1 MAKKETPHLDE
12 WVKTFKSAAK
22 FTGKVGAGVLQSV
35 APNISNSISSA
46 SDMARDARDIMYKTK
61 TQITNTKRMLDNTVA
76 GRNAMDV
83 IRGAYSD
90 IQNGSFSLDRLG
102 DSAFNMADDFNYDLD
117 NAAEGESSANN
128 TAILGRVVA
137 EGNAASIEGMKQM
150 TTTLSNVQIKT
161 SKAST
166 ARIEN
171 VLLTNTAQITA
182 HLINVER
189 KIDVTNANMSAIV
202 KYQNTVQLET
212 NRAAV
217 EYYNTSTQLL
227 NKIGEAASAIWDIQK
242 QMLETQEKMSQT
254 APNRRLRSNVYDTSN
269 GFDYSNYKDFVK
281 KNFENT
287 MAGSLLGIGK
297 TFGGIGLSMGSMGG
311 MADINPAAA
320 MASFVISSLLPKS
333 IKNSS
338 KRFDKT
344 FTQSLDNILY
354 RIGDLGDS
362 GDFIKSTIGNT
373 FGKKRQGFA
382 SARMGN
388 FKKDSMSWN
397 GIAQKTL
404 VEVIP
409 SYLARI
415 EAAVSNSKARYYN
428 MDTGKFMTEKQ
439 MKNSFRDKFQDTVEF
454 SMSDFTKKLNKNFS
468 DRRIGG
474 QDKEELEKKLN
485 EFVYKQILEK
495 SPTNFKEDTQALRS
509 MLSEAGVT
517 GNDLRNLMMEYSDT
531 IKRARENVDRLNKSI
546 ENELDG
552 SVFRNMFNTTGKS
565 TDYLYEHG
573 NIFVGHE
580 FLKSG
585 VRKDRASEAAIKAD
599 QAQKNTEHVKKK
611 MRDKAKDYLKKFGP
625 KKIINNLF
633 TPENEDDLSSN
644 EFIDDL
650 ANWMY
655 DMTIGGKPF
664 STGDGFVMRDS
675 TSIDRGKGKV
685 NEEFYKLKSKFA
697 KNNASDGNPYALSI
711 KNQEE
716 ESPTELAIIK
726 TAEATEESVKELS
739 NLNNGLFGKEGFIS
753 NFWKNTKLQKGLNW
767 LKDKLFNEK
776 DGLFAPMVSMFK
788 DGMDYVKHV
797 FTGKGYTNRK
807 GQTIKDDNNNVVSH
821 LKNGYDV
828 IFSNTMKYVFGTNF
842 RENETYNK
850 YFKWMDWKG
859 RSTGSVSSGKQSSK
873 PKLLAIEDK
882 SMKQLPAVYG
892 EDENTTAIKIA
903 KGMKRDALKALHPDQ
918 HIGNEEEF
926 EKKAAEATA
935 HWDKIIKSLENA
947 ANTVAAIG
955 GDGSE
960 TLSIEDKQKKV
971 NESLGSRIKKH
982 MPKDIAAAIAG
993 AGVGTSL
1000 GLHGTGVIGSLFLPG
1015 GPIGGALLGLG
1026 ISIASRSKGI
1036 KEFIFGKENEDGVKT
1051 GGLISDKMQQF
1062 MKKNAPMIIGAGAL
1076 GALKNIIFGS
1086 GALANSGAGVIVNSL
1101 LPGGPIGAAI
1111 LGTSIALLKNNEKFQ
1126 DILFGKKNEE
1136 GKRTGTFAK
1145 AMGSTKKIFE
1155 KSGNFIKGGLKGLG
1169 IGALSGAVIG
1179 KAGILGAAL
1188 TPGGPVGMGLVGL
1201 GLGIASQTERF
1212 KDLLFGTSEFDTEGN
1227 LKGRAKDGLLYR
1239 IRNMLVLNV
1248 FEPIKDNIQEK
1259 VEDFGF
1265 WLKDNITYPFRLVF
1279 GPIVDSLKGIKHNIE
1294 DVVHD
1299 AFENVA
1305 QTVGNVLSGA
1315 VKKIFSPFTSIFGKI
1330 GKALINT
1337 VSFGA
1342 KLALSPV
1349 SVPLKTL
1356 QLLTMGKR
1364 LPEYLNTQKVLF
1376 ENMGSVITG
1385 SKEEWAK
1392 GDPKYRGIRGIFN
1405 KASDLREGFRTARD
1419 SYNEAMGEQGFN
1431 SFNWRG
1437 VRQDKKD
1444 DRQTKKVMR
1453 DDRKVWSN
1461 INALR
1466 VQINKE
1472 SKGADVHY
1480 TDEEFEKV
1488 QNQFAKMGVDKKW
1501 ISTQSDLNLLLHD
1514 REAWKDKFLKG
1525 ENGDTAYLN
1534 KHGIRV
1540 QETREQERAR
1550 IKTEDY
1556 QDKVNSKLDIIVQT
1570 FTKLGMQEALKRK
1583 NKVSM
1588 KDLDDINAQLK
1599 EHGLSWKDMG
1609 VNAGD
1614 IIDIT
1619 QISEEDYNEFLA
1631 DRDINPKDKSKRKK
1645 YKGFNDFFNKKF
1657 IDPVFAKKEEE
1668 AVIEPDATESEE
1680 ESQSLDWAGVRKKEQ
1695 RDRVKTRLKN
1705 KLDFFSEKAKGGI
1718 DRLASVIAKQSE
1730 HLDAIKQNT
1739 DVSANVSITEAVEN
1753 TGTASPSLLKRFTGL
1768 KGNHRII
1775 KSGAFSKIT
1784 SAFSSIF
1791 RKNKEAAESE
1801 HARGLAGAEDT
1812 VNGNE
1817 VEVVNGEVVEKGS
1830 SSVGGFISKIFG
1842 TLGSWLSNRSLWTKL
1857 GIGLAISGLFGK
1869 QIVSGFDFLREKYD
1883 KYLKPKLEEGAAKL
1897 KTWFE
1902 DEAIPKVQ
1910 TALGTIGDWWTE
1922 NKSKV
1927 IEDTTNFIIGNMNPI
1942 IDTTLEIAGASAK
1955 IIGSALGNIGK
1966 RFANWVAKEW
1976 LPFDWVPFPEVY
1988 DTEEE
1993 KYGKTYN
2000 SINSAIRANNGSE
2013 TGIVFD
2019 EASGK
2024 YIVLD
2029 EDVNKDSE
2037 GNYYHVKN
2045 PGMQETATRAAATY
2059 ITQKGT
2065 RGKVNRAVRGTI
2077 KTVGSIFSRSKK
2089 APISAAGHVIKS
2101 TASIG
2106 EEKVAKESTEAIIK
2120 KAATEAAE
2128 KAVKEVSEKA
2138 TKEAIVD
2145 TSKVVAKIGIDAAG
2159 NRVVLMTDNAI
2170 KKATNVVPFN
2180 TSKAILNTMTDDVAK
2195 ETVEKVAKE
2204 TGNAVIATAT
2214 KTISEEVGEKIAKES
2229 TEAVVKANAKTLAKT
2244 NRSKILKLLDT
2255 AVGKLTGV
2263 AGKLTKYIPE
2273 KSWVSTIKKFCDTAI
2288 KGVKSMGDDALN
2300 RLGVVVSK
2308 KTAEASVDTATS
2320 ATVIVQALFTAY
2332 DLTSGLFEAAN
2343 LFDID
2348 DKYVTAGM
2356 RVVSSLLKA
2365 VFGLGILSWI
2375 DLVFEIVKCI
2385 TGKDP
2390 KKLLATALY
2399 KVFADSDA
2407 EEALDRAQVAMAIEV
2422 DKYNAANNTNLNVDT
2437 YTDLSNPK
2445 WYKRFANFV
2454 TGKSVDYSQY
2464 KATDAEINAY
2474 IGNANTSSTNRS
2486 SSSGS
2491 FGIGYG
2497 NGMRSRAV
2505 GYGLTQNDRRWAN
2518 FPIGTFPDGSTSTMA
2533 TGGCGPTV
2541 MSMLASSFG
2550 SNRSPLAMAQYAKA
2564 NGYITDGG
2572 ANARFFTE
2580 GADRLGMR
2588 SKVESASSVQN
2599 ALANGRPVVVS
2610 GKSTKSGSLYTK
2622 NGHILLLSSYNP
2634 STGMAVVNDPMSP
2647 NAKVV
2652 NINDLKSG
2660 MTNAY
2665 SYAVGY
2671 GPTILSSSL
2680 TKSNAPADIL
2690 GLMPGNKAMTTT
2702 DISKLLLTRPNAVAS
2717 DAYDE
2722 SADTIAASTKN
2733 LPKEYSDLM
2742 KLVRANPNNTTLKN
2756 TINEYIKTHLVLS
2769 DKGRNEYLDKI
2780 YALANMSNP
2789 WRSSSTSAANITD
2802 LSYSDSGYV
2811 GDTGNGTILVPKFKS
2826 VASETG
2832 LSKLTALLGN
2842 FASVGTNLL
2851 NSLFGGEKYV
2861 SIMTPTEAMNYSD
2874 AAYLSTTDGT
2884 NTSQFTTSESRSDGK
2899 YVPPG
2904 YGGIHTYMG
2913 WQCITSKSS
2922 KQYKLR
2928 EAAESYDN
2936 NGMGRVGDRYAVA
2949 MKPYYGAVGDY
2960 LNIVQADGTAYKVAI
2975 ADIKANENAGQAY
2988 SDYVHGDGSLVEFVV
3003 DKNSWYSKAKGG
3015 KANQMH
3021 ANPGTASFMPELGKE
3036 IVSITNVGNY
3046 WTGDHNRGYSTTSI
3060 TQTSN
3065 NAIANKVLQI
3075 ARAEVGTYDGGN
3087 NRVKYNNEYY
3097 GREVY
3102 GSSYPWCCVFLW
3114 WVFRHAGVSNL
3125 FYDGGQ
3131 TASCATLL
3139 QWFKNKNQFYSSN
3152 GKPGDIIFFKFGN
3165 SRASDHVGIVV
3176 SNNGNGTY
3184 TTIEGNSGDY
3194 VKCQTRS
3201 TNIVGFG
3208 RPSYNAIISDSY
3220 NKSILAD
3227 EIKSNPITINPF
3239 NILNPITSSLG
3250 FGNGPVTD
3258 LVNSLGGRVSSGY
3271 GYRNGALGSGYH
3283 NGIDIAANF
3292 GQNIFSPVDGVV
3304 VDTGNDVAGYGNYT
3318 VIRDRNG
3325 NNHLFGHMN
3334 RPVGYGVGSRI
3345 YRNDII
3351 GEVGSSGNSTGSH
3364 LHYEIRKN
3372 GSKYSTIDPSKYNI
3386 NKVNSKSMKDSYEPI
3401 GNGNTDLSSKAI
3413 RDKLDIALNAEGVE
3427 NKLDTLIDVMKTWAE
3442 RDLAK
3447 EKSNNQ
3453 NITNTTNN
3461 MSISYGNGQTKV
3473 KNNSSSKKA
3482 QSIDTTLATIHQAIA
3497 AR

>member
-102 DSAFNMADDFNYDLD
+102 DSAFDMADDFNYDLD
-117 NAAEGESSANN
+117 NTAEGESSANN

-161 SKAST
+161 TKAST

-242 QMLETQEKMSQT
+242 QMLETQERMGQT
-254 APNRRLRSNVYDTSN
+254 TPNRKLSSGGYDSSS
-269 GFDYSNYKDFVK
+269 GFNFSNYKDFIK

-287 MAGSLLGIGK
+287 MVGSLLGVSKSIG
-297 TFGGIGLSMGSMGG
+297 GMGMSMAGMGG
-311 MADINPAAA
+311 MGDINPAASI
-320 MASFVISSLLPKS
+320 ASFVISNLLPKS
-333 IKNSS
+333 VKNSS

-344 FTQSLDNILY
+344 FAQSLDNLLY

-362 GDFIKSTIGNT
+362 GNFIKSTIGNT
-373 FGKKRQGFA
+373 FGKRRTGFA

-415 EAAVSNSKARYYN
+415 EAAVTKSSARHYDMN
-428 MDTGKFMTEKQ
+428 TGKFMTEKQ
-439 MKNSFRDKFQDTVEF
+439 IKTRFENRFHDTIEFNMKGFTDKLKENFVGRGV
-454 SMSDFTKKLNKNFS
+454 SDKDKTNF
-468 DRRIGG
+468 
-474 QDKEELEKKLN
+474 EKKLN
-485 EFVYKQILEK
+485 EFVYTQILTK
-495 SPTNFKEDTQALRS
+495 SPSNYKQDAQTLRS
-509 MLSEAGVT
+509 MLTDAGVT
-517 GNDLRNLMMEYSDT
+517 GNDLRNIMMEYSDT
-531 IKRARENVDRLNKSI
+531 IKRAREEINRLNKSI
-546 ENELDG
+546 ENDLDG
-552 SVFRNMFNTTGKS
+552 AVFRNLFNTTGKS
-565 TDYLYEHG
+565 TDYLYKHG
-573 NIFVGHE
+573 NIFAGHD
-580 FLKSG
+580 FLVSG
-585 VRKDRASEAAIKAD
+585 TRKDRASAEAIRTDEQKKHAD
-599 QAQKNTEHVKKK
+599 EAKKK
-611 MRDKAKDYLKKFGP
+611 WGSEIYERVVKAFDPERAEKIKEARLKK
-625 KKIINNLF
+625 KD
-633 TPENEDDLSSN
+633 TEDESVD
-644 EFIDDL
+644 FIDDF
-650 ANWMY
+650 ANIMY
-655 DMTIGGKPF
+655 DMSLGKMPNIDF
-664 STGDGFVMRDS
+664 S
-675 TSIDRGKGKV
+675 KV
-685 NEEFYKLKSKFA
+685 KSAFSKKKSSKSSNS
-697 KNNASDGNPYALSI
+697 KNTVKSSPYALSV

-716 ESPTELAIIK
+716 ESPAELAIIK

-753 NFWKNTKLQKGLNW
+753 NFWKNSKLQKGLNW

-1076 GALKNIIFGS
+1076 GALKNVIFGS
-1086 GALANSGAGVIVNSL
+1086 GALASSGAGVIVNSL

-1265 WLKDNITYPFRLVF
+1265 WLKKNITYPFRLVF

-1294 DVVHD
+1294 DIVHD

-1315 VKKIFSPFTSIFGKI
+1315 VKKIFSPFTSLFGKI

-1342 KLALSPV
+1342 KLALSPI

-1364 LPEYLNTQKVLF
+1364 LPEYLNTQKTLF

-1385 SKEEWAK
+1385 SKEKWASD
-1392 GDPKYRGIRGIFN
+1392 DPKYRGIRGFFN
-1405 KASDLREGFRTARD
+1405 KASDIREGFRTARD

-1437 VRQDKKD
+1437 VRQEEKD
-1444 DRQTKKVMR
+1444 DRKTKKVLK

-1540 QETREQERAR
+1540 QETPAQERAR
-1550 IKTEDY
+1550 IKTENY
-1556 QDKVNSKLDIIVQT
+1556 QDKVNSKLDIIVKT

-1588 KDLDDINAQLK
+1588 KDLDEINAQLK

-1657 IDPVFAKKEEE
+1657 IDPAFAKKEETE
-1668 AVIEPDATESEE
+1668 AEADITGETISE
-1680 ESQSLDWAGVRKKEQ
+1680 KKKSKL
-1695 RDRVKTRLKN
+1695 KTNLE
-1705 KLDFFSEKAKGGI
+1705 FFSDKSKDGI
-1718 DRLASVIAKQSE
+1718 GRLASAISKQTE

-1784 SAFSSIF
+1784 SAFSNIF
-1791 RKNKEAAESE
+1791 RKNKETAESE
-1801 HARGLAGAEDT
+1801 HARALGG
-1812 VNGNE
+1812 V
-1817 VEVVNGEVVEKGS
+1817 VETNGEGNTENVTEEEQTTAKKSILS
-1830 SSVGGFISKIFG
+1830 SATGFISKMFG
-1842 TLGSWLSNRSLWTKL
+1842 SLGSWLWDSNILTKL
-1857 GIGLAISGLFGK
+1857 GIGTLVGGLFGK
-1869 QIVSGFDFLREKYD
+1869 QIVGMMTFLKD
-1883 KYLKPKLEEGAAKL
+1883 KFTEYVMPTVNEAIIPGIHEGIETFKKNISTAFEWATTDLPNIASNKLEEL
-1897 KTWFE
+1897 
-1902 DEAIPKVQ
+1902 
-1910 TALGTIGDWWTE
+1910 GDWWEANGPATIDKATTFFTE
-1922 NKSKV
+1922 N
-1927 IEDTTNFIIGNMNPI
+1927 IDALMDAGIAITTSMGTIV
-1942 IDTTLEIAGASAK
+1942 GA
-1955 IIGSALGNIGK
+1955 ALGNLGK
-1966 RFANWVAKEW
+1966 RFINKASTSLG
-1976 LPFDWVPFPEVY
+1976 LPPVFKDILS
-1988 DTEEE
+1988 DEE
-1993 KYGKTYN
+1993 
-2000 SINSAIRANNGSE
+2000 
-2013 TGIVFD
+2013 
-2019 EASGK
+2019 
-2024 YIVLD
+2024 L
-2029 EDVNKDSE
+2029 
-2037 GNYYHVKN
+2037 
-2045 PGMQETATRAAATY
+2045 RAAEATPGILERNQGVVNAGVHAAANY
-2059 ITQKGT
+2059 ATNEGT
-2065 RGKVNRAVRGTI
+2065 RTVVKAGLK
-2077 KTVGSIFSRSKK
+2077 KTV
-2089 APISAAGHVIKS
+2089 AATKV
-2101 TASIG
+2101 AS
-2106 EEKVAKESTEAIIK
+2106 KVAKPFV
-2120 KAATEAAE
+2120 KAAGIGAKIVGGTMEITGKFGKYLPFMGVPGFIMQHTGKAIKGLGNAAINLTKTASETLSEKLGRETAEAAIKNGNKE
-2128 KAVKEVSEKA
+2128 LAKANRKKITTLITKAVDKISA
-2138 TKEAIVD
+2138 F
-2145 TSKVVAKIGIDAAG
+2145 AK
-2159 NRVVLMTDNAI
+2159 
-2170 KKATNVVPFN
+2170 NV
-2180 TSKAILNTMTDDVAK
+2180 
-2195 ETVEKVAKE
+2195 
-2204 TGNAVIATAT
+2204 
-2214 KTISEEVGEKIAKES
+2214 
-2229 TEAVVKANAKTLAKT
+2229 
-2244 NRSKILKLLDT
+2244 
-2255 AVGKLTGV
+2255 
-2263 AGKLTKYIPE
+2263 TKYIPE
-2273 KSWVSTIKKFCDTAI
+2273 NKFITAVKNFGEKVLKSL
-2288 KGVKSMGDDALN
+2288 KGASDDVIN
-2300 RLGVVVSK
+2300 KLGVVVSK
-2308 KTAEASVDTATS
+2308 KTANATVDTVAS
-2320 ATVIVQALFTAY
+2320 ATVIVQVGFSVYDAISGFCEAAY
-2332 DLTSGLFEAAN
+2332 LFEV
-2343 LFDID
+2343 D

-2356 RVVSSLLKA
+2356 RTISSLMKTL
-2365 VFGLGILSWI
+2365 LGIGPASWL
-2375 DLVFEIVKCI
+2375 DLIIEVGSVLFNKDAKKEFA
-2385 TGKDP
+2385 TG
-2390 KKLLATALY
+2390 LY
-2399 KVFADSDA
+2399 KCFADDDG
-2407 EEALDRAQVAMAIEV
+2407 EAAVDRAQAAMQLET
-2422 DKYNAANNTNLNVDT
+2422 DKYNAANGVNLSVND
-2437 YTDLSNPK
+2437 YNELKNAK
-2445 WYKRFANFV
+2445 WYTKAWRSI
-2454 TGKSVDYSQY
+2454 TGKSNDFSRYSVTDSEVD
-2464 KATDAEINAY
+2464 AY
-2474 IGNANTSSTNRS
+2474 LNSTSSSRS
-2486 SSSGS
+2486 SSSGY
-2491 FGIGYG
+2491 YG
-2497 NGMRSRAV
+2497 NGMKSRAV

-2564 NGYITDGG
+2564 NGYISDGG
-2572 ANARFFTE
+2572 ANTKFFTE
-2580 GADRLGMR
+2580 GADRLGLR

-2599 ALANGRPVVVS
+2599 ALADGRPVVVS
-2610 GKSTKSGSLYTK
+2610 GKSTKNGSLYTK

-2647 NAKVV
+2647 NAKIV

-2671 GPTILSSSL
+2671 GPTILSSNL
-2680 TKSNAPADIL
+2680 TKSNAPVDIL
-2690 GLMPGNKAMTTT
+2690 GLMPGSKAMSTT
-2702 DISKLLLTRPNAVAS
+2702 DISKLLLTRPNATAS
-2717 DAYDE
+2717 DAHDE
-2722 SADTIAASTKN
+2722 SADTISSYVSSKN

-2742 KLVRANPNNTTLKN
+2742 KLIGANPNNDALKKA
-2756 TINEYIKTHLVLS
+2756 INEFIGTHLVLS

-2789 WRSSSTSAANITD
+2789 WRTSSATISDVTD
-2802 LSYSDSGYV
+2802 YSDSYV
-2811 GDTGNGTILVPKFKS
+2811 SDSGTMLVPKFKS
-2826 VASETG
+2826 VANETG
-2832 LSKLTALLGN
+2832 LGKITALLGN

-2861 SIMTPTEAMNYSD
+2861 SIMTPTEEVSTNSAYVSDGDNFGYS
-2874 AAYLSTTDGT
+2874 GGP
-2884 NTSQFTTSESRSDGK
+2884 FITSESRSDVK
-2899 YVPPG
+2899 WVPSG
-2904 YGGIHTYMG
+2904 YGKTHSFMG

-2928 EAAESYDN
+2928 SEAENFDA
-2936 NGMGRVGDRYAVA
+2936 NGMGKIGDRYAVA
-2949 MKPYYGAVGDY
+2949 VKPYYGAVGDY
-2960 LNIVQADGTAYKVAI
+2960 LNIKQEDGSVYKAVI
-2975 ADIKANENAGQAY
+2975 ADIKGNENAGHPY
-2988 SDYVHGDGSLVEFVV
+2988 SDYVHYDGSVVEFVV
-3003 DKNSWYSKAKGG
+3003 DKRSWYPRSKGG
-3015 KANQMH
+3015 QADTQHDPVGSAK
-3021 ANPGTASFMPELGKE
+3021 FMPELGKNIE
-3036 IVSITNVGNY
+3036 SITNVGNY
-3046 WTGDHNRGYSTTSI
+3046 WTDGATKSTNTVR
-3060 TQTSN
+3060 SN
-3065 NAIANKVLQI
+3065 NLVISNVLAIAEN
-3075 ARAEVGTYDGGN
+3075 EVGVRESGKN
-3087 NRVKYNNEYY
+3087 NVKYNTEF
-3097 GREVY
+3097 Y
-3102 GSSYPWCCVFLW
+3102 GSPVSGSDYPWCAVFLW
-3114 WVFRHAGVSNL
+3114 WVFKHAGAL
-3125 FYDGGQ
+3125 QYFCGK
-3131 TASCATLL
+3131 TASTETMY
-3139 QWFKNKNQFYSSN
+3139 QYFVSKNRFFSTGQ
-3152 GKPGDIIFFKFGN
+3152 PGDIIFFNTKAGRN
-3165 SRASDHVGIVV
+3165 VSHVGIVV
-3176 SNNGNGTY
+3176 SNNGNGSY
-3184 TTIEGNSGDY
+3184 TTIEGNSGDKV
-3194 VKCQTRS
+3194 VKHTVSR
-3201 TNIVGFG
+3201 NIVGFG
-3208 RPSYNAIISDSY
+3208 RPLYPANNSAAMKSYASIDTLNAMKPLDAIT
-3220 NKSILAD
+3220 NSIM
-3227 EIKSNPITINPF
+3227 KTM
-3239 NILNPITSSLG
+3239 G
-3250 FGNGPVTD
+3250 FGNGPVAD

-3271 GYRNGALGSGYH
+3271 GHRNSALGSGYH
-3283 NGIDIAANF
+3283 NGVDIAANF

-3325 NNHLFGHMN
+3325 KNHLFGHMN
-3334 RPVGYGVGSRI
+3334 RAVGYGVGSRI

>member
-22 FTGKVGAGVLQSV
+22 FTGRVGAGVLQSV
-35 APNISNSISSA
+35 APNISNSVSSA
-46 SDMARDARDIMYKTK
+46 SEMARDARDIMYKTK
-61 TQITNTKRMLDNTVA
+61 TQITNTKKMLDNTVA

-102 DSAFNMADDFNYDLD
+102 DSAFNMADDFNYDMD
-117 NAAEGESSANN
+117 NVAEGESSVNN

-150 TTTLSNVQIKT
+150 TTTLSNVQIKA
-161 SKAST
+161 SRAST
-166 ARIEN
+166 ARLEN
-171 VLLTNTAQITA
+171 VMLTNTAQITA

-242 QMLETQEKMSQT
+242 QMLETQERMGQQT
-254 APNRRLRSNVYDTSN
+254 PNRRLSSN
-269 GFDYSNYKDFVK
+269 GYDSSGGFNYSSYKDFVK
-281 KNFENT
+281 KNFENSMIGSMLGLGKT
-287 MAGSLLGIGK
+287 AGS
-297 TFGGIGLSMGSMGG
+297 MAMSMGG
-311 MADINPAAA
+311 MGMGGSPFE
-320 MASFVISSLLPKS
+320 MVMSSVIGGLMPKN
-333 IKNSS
+333 IKKSMG
-338 KRFDKT
+338 RLDKT
-344 FTQSLDNILY
+344 FAHSLDNLLY
-354 RIGDLGDS
+354 RIGDLS
-362 GDFIKSTIGNT
+362 GSPDFIKSTIGT
-373 FGKKRQGFA
+373 MLGKRRGGFE

-397 GIAQKTL
+397 GVAQKTL

-415 EAAVSNSKARYYN
+415 EAAVTKSNARYYN

-439 MKNSFRDKFQDTVEF
+439 IKNSFQTKFQDTVEF
-454 SMSDFTKKLNKNFS
+454 GMSDFTKKLNKSLNAS
-468 DRRIGG
+468 SLDDDQMKDI
-474 QDKEELEKKLN
+474 QNKLN
-485 EFVYKQILEK
+485 DFVYNQIMDSVAMDSKQK
-495 SPTNFKEDTQALRS
+495 SKNKKKSKQGLDDTAFTTKSMSTNYSKTLQDLRS
-509 MLSEAGVT
+509 MLTDAGIT
-517 GNDLRNLMMEYSDT
+517 GNDLRNIMMEYTDT
-531 IKRARENVDRLNKSI
+531 IKRTREEVNRLNKSM
-546 ENELDG
+546 ENDIDG
-552 SVFRNMFNTTGKS
+552 AIFRNMFNTTGKS
-565 TDYLYEHG
+565 TDDLYGRG
-573 NIFVGHE
+573 NIFAGHE
-580 FLKSG
+580 FLSSG
-585 VRKDRASEAAIKAD
+585 IRKDRASTKAVMAEEQKKEAEKQKKAWRS
-599 QAQKNTEHVKKK
+599 KIS
-611 MRDKAKDYLKKFGP
+611 KFFS
-625 KKIINNLF
+625 KS
-633 TPENEDDLSSN
+633 SSN
-644 EFIDDL
+644 GSETSDNDSVDFIDNFADI
-650 ANWMY
+650 MY
-655 DMTIGGKPF
+655 DMSLGNMPNIDF
-664 STGDGFVMRDS
+664 S
-675 TSIDRGKGKV
+675 
-685 NEEFYKLKSKFA
+685 KLKSVFSKQKPSKSATPKDTA
-697 KNNASDGNPYALSI
+697 KSDPYALSI

-716 ESPTELAIIK
+716 ESPAELAIIE
-726 TAEATEESVKELS
+726 TAEATKESTEELS
-739 NLNNGLFGKEGFIS
+739 ALNKGLFGKEGFIS
-753 NFWKNTKLQKGLNW
+753 NFWKNSKLQKGIDW
-767 LKDKLFNEK
+767 LKDKLFNDK

-788 DGMDYVKHV
+788 DGMDYVKYV
-797 FTGKGYTNRK
+797 FTGKGYQNRQGK
-807 GQTIKDDNNNVVSH
+807 TYSDNDNSVVSH

-859 RSTGSVSSGKQSSK
+859 RSTGSVASEKQSSK

-971 NESLGSRIKKH
+971 NESIGSRIKKH
-982 MPKDIAAAIAG
+982 IPKDIAAAIAG

-1026 ISIASRSKGI
+1026 ISIAARSKGI

-1076 GALKNIIFGS
+1076 GALKNVIFGS
-1086 GALANSGAGVIVNSL
+1086 GALANSGAGVILNTL

-1201 GLGIASQTERF
+1201 GLGIASQTEKF
-1212 KDLLFGTSEFDTEGN
+1212 KDLLFGTKEFDDKKN
-1227 LKGRAKDGLLYR
+1227 FKGRAKDGLLYR
-1239 IRNMLVLNV
+1239 VRNMLVLNV
-1248 FEPIKDNIQEK
+1248 FEPIKDSIQEK

-1265 WLKDNITYPFRLVF
+1265 WLKKNITYPFRLVF
-1279 GPIVDSLKGIKHNIE
+1279 GPIVDSLKGIKNNIE
-1294 DVVHD
+1294 DIVRN
-1299 AFENVA
+1299 AFNNVA
-1305 QTVGNVLSGA
+1305 QTVGNVLSSA
-1315 VKKIFSPFTSIFGKI
+1315 VKKIFNPFTTIFGKI

-1364 LPEYLNTQKVLF
+1364 LPEYLNTQKTLF
-1376 ENMGSVITG
+1376 ANMGSVITG

-1392 GDPKYRGIRGIFN
+1392 GDPKYKGIRGIFN
-1405 KASDLREGFRTARD
+1405 KASDIREGFKTARD

-1431 SFNWRG
+1431 SFNWRN
-1437 VRQDKKD
+1437 VRQEEKDDKK
-1444 DRQTKKVMR
+1444 TKKVMK

-1466 VQINKE
+1466 KQINTE
-1472 SKGADVHY
+1472 SKGADVAY
-1480 TDEEFEKV
+1480 TDEEFERV
-1488 QNQFAKMGVDKKW
+1488 QGQFAKMGVDKKW
-1501 ISTQSDLNLLLHD
+1501 ISTQADLNLLLHD

-1525 ENGDTAYLN
+1525 DNGDVAYLTKN
-1534 KHGIRV
+1534 GIRI

-1550 IKTEDY
+1550 VKTENY
-1556 QDKVNSKLDIIVQT
+1556 QDNVNSKLDIIVKT

-1588 KDLDDINAQLK
+1588 KDIDDINAQLK

-1619 QISEEDYNEFLA
+1619 QISDEDYDEFLA

-1645 YKGFNDFFNKKF
+1645 YKGFNDFFNKKYV
-1657 IDPVFAKKEEE
+1657 DPAFAEKKVDE
-1668 AVIEPDATESEE
+1668 ATVTPENTESEE
-1680 ESQSLDWAGVRKKEQ
+1680 TSADTPTPKK
-1695 RDRVKTRLKN
+1695 KS
-1705 KLDFFSEKAKGGI
+1705 KLRTNLEFFSEKSKDMFG
-1718 DRLASVIAKQSE
+1718 RLTSAITKQSE

-1739 DVSANVSITEAVEN
+1739 DVSANIGITEAVEN
-1753 TGTASPSLLKRFTGL
+1753 TGTASPSLLKRIAGI

-1784 SAFSSIF
+1784 STFNSIF
-1791 RKNKEAAESE
+1791 RKNKEATESE
-1801 HARGLAGAEDT
+1801 EVRSLTSTVDGNDAAGIGDIPEEEQAT
-1812 VNGNE
+1812 AKKSILSSATGFLS
-1817 VEVVNGEVVEKGS
+1817 KMFGS
-1830 SSVGGFISKIFG
+1830 IGSWISK
-1842 TLGSWLSNRSLWTKL
+1842 SNVLTKL
-1857 GIGLAISGLFGK
+1857 GIGTLIGGLFGK
-1869 QIVSGFDFLREKYD
+1869 QIVGMMTFLKD
-1883 KYLKPKLEEGAAKL
+1883 KFTEYVMPTVNEAIIPGIHEGIETFKKNISSAFEWATTDLPNIASNKLEEL
-1897 KTWFE
+1897 
-1902 DEAIPKVQ
+1902 
-1910 TALGTIGDWWTE
+1910 GDWWLENGPATIEKATTFFTE
-1922 NKSKV
+1922 N
-1927 IEDTTNFIIGNMNPI
+1927 IDALMDAGIAITTSMG
-1942 IDTTLEIAGASAK
+1942 TVVGA
-1955 IIGSALGNIGK
+1955 ALGNLGK
-1966 RFANWVAKEW
+1966 RFINKASTSLG
-1976 LPFDWVPFPEVY
+1976 LPPVFKDIL
-1988 DTEEE
+1988 TEDEL
-1993 KYGKTYN
+1993 
-2000 SINSAIRANNGSE
+2000 RAAE
-2013 TGIVFD
+2013 ATPGIV
-2019 EASGK
+2019 EKNQG
-2024 YIVLD
+2024 L
-2029 EDVNKDSE
+2029 VNA
-2037 GNYYHVKN
+2037 GAHAAVNY
-2045 PGMQETATRAAATY
+2045 ATNE
-2059 ITQKGT
+2059 GT
-2065 RGKVNRAVRGTI
+2065 R
-2077 KTVGSIFSRSKK
+2077 TVVK
-2089 APISAAGHVIKS
+2089 AGV
-2101 TASIG
+2101 
-2106 EEKVAKESTEAIIK
+2106 K
-2120 KAATEAAE
+2120 KAAT
-2128 KAVKEVSEKA
+2128 A
-2138 TKEAIVD
+2138 TK
-2145 TSKVVAKIGIDAAG
+2145 VA
-2159 NRVVLMTDNAI
+2159 
-2170 KKATNVVPFN
+2170 
-2180 TSKAILNTMTDDVAK
+2180 S
-2195 ETVEKVAKE
+2195 KVAKP
-2204 TGNAVIATAT
+2204 
-2214 KTISEEVGEKIAKES
+2214 
-2229 TEAVVKANAKTLAKT
+2229 VVKAAGIGAKLVGGAMELTGRLGKYLPFMGVPGMALQFTGKAIKGLGNAAINLTKTASETLSEKLGRETAEAAIKNGNKELAKA
-2244 NRSKILKLLDT
+2244 NRQKITKLISQ
-2255 AVGKLTGV
+2255 AVEKISAFAKNV
-2263 AGKLTKYIPE
+2263 TKYIPE
-2273 KSWVSTIKKFCDTAI
+2273 NKFITAI
-2288 KGVKSMGDDALN
+2288 KNFGEKVLKSLKGASDDVIN
-2300 RLGVVVSK
+2300 KLGVIVSK
-2308 KTAEASVDTATS
+2308 KTANATADTIAS
-2320 ATVIVQALFTAY
+2320 ATVIVQVGFSVYDAISGFCEAAY
-2332 DLTSGLFEAAN
+2332 LFEV
-2343 LFDID
+2343 D
-2348 DKYVTAGM
+2348 DEYVTAGM
-2356 RVVSSLLKA
+2356 RTISSLMKTL
-2365 VFGLGILSWI
+2365 LGIGPVSWL
-2375 DLVFEIVKCI
+2375 DLIIEVGSVLFNKDAKKEFA
-2385 TGKDP
+2385 TG
-2390 KKLLATALY
+2390 LY
-2399 KVFADSDA
+2399 KCFADDDA
-2407 EEALDRAQVAMAIEV
+2407 EAALDRAQAAMQLEA
-2422 DKYNAANNTNLNVDT
+2422 DKYNAANGVNLSVND
-2437 YTDLSNPK
+2437 YNELKNAK
-2445 WYKRFANFV
+2445 WYTKAWRSI
-2454 TGKSVDYSQY
+2454 TGKSNDFSKYSV
-2464 KATDAEINAY
+2464 TDAEVDAY
-2474 IGNANTSSTNRS
+2474 LNTPSTNRS
-2486 SSSGS
+2486 SSSGY
-2491 FGIGYG
+2491 FG
-2497 NGMRSRAV
+2497 NGMKSRAV

-2550 SNRSPLAMAQYAKA
+2550 SNKSPLVMAQYAKA

-2572 ANARFFTE
+2572 ANEKFFTE
-2580 GADRLGMR
+2580 GANRLGMK
-2588 SKVESASSVQN
+2588 SKVESANSMQN
-2599 ALANGRPVVVS
+2599 ALANGKPVIVS
-2610 GKSTKSGSLYTK
+2610 GKSSSSNSLYTK
-2622 NGHILLLSSYNP
+2622 AGHILYLSDYNP
-2634 STGMAVVNDPMSP
+2634 STKMAVVNDPMSP
-2647 NAKVV
+2647 ERKIV

-2671 GPTILSSSL
+2671 GPTTVLSSNL
-2680 TKSNAPADIL
+2680 TKTTTAPADIL
-2690 GLMPGNKAMTTT
+2690 GLMPGSKSLSTTS
-2702 DISKLLLTRPNAVAS
+2702 ISKLLLARPNATAS

-2722 SADTIAASTKN
+2722 SVDTIAASTTN
-2733 LPKEYSDLM
+2733 LPKEYSELM
-2742 KLVRANPNNTTLKN
+2742 KLIKTNPNNTALKN
-2756 TINEYIKTHLVLS
+2756 AIDQYVKTHLVLS
-2769 DKGRNEYLDKI
+2769 TKGRETSLDKI
-2780 YALANMSNP
+2780 YSLANVPNP
-2789 WRSSSTSAANITD
+2789 WKVSSSATITD
-2802 LSYSDSGYV
+2802 IPYVDNTYV
-2811 GDTGNGTILVPKFKS
+2811 GDSVYSDDMSTNLGTMLVPKFKS
-2826 VASETG
+2826 VSEG
-2832 LSKLTALLGN
+2832 DGWMEKLGNLFGN
-2842 FASVGTNLL
+2842 FAAVGNNLL
-2851 NSLFGGEKYV
+2851 DSFIGGKKYV

-2874 AAYLSTTDGT
+2874 AAYLSTADGT
-2884 NTSQFTTSESRSDGK
+2884 TTSHFNTTESRSDSK

-2988 SDYVHGDGSLVEFVV
+2988 SDYVHGDGSMVEFVV

-3015 KANQMH
+3015 QANQMH

-3046 WTGDHNRGYSTTSI
+3046 WNGDHNRGYSTTSI

-3065 NAIANKVLQI
+3065 NAIANKVLQV

-3087 NRVKYNNEYY
+3087 NRVKYNNEFY
-3097 GREVY
+3097 GKEVY

-3114 WVFRHAGVSNL
+3114 WVFRHAGASSL
-3125 FYDGGQ
+3125 FYNGGQ
-3131 TASCATLL
+3131 TASCVTLL

-3152 GKPGDIIFFKFGN
+3152 GKPGDIVFFKFGN
-3165 SRASDHVGIVV
+3165 GRITDHVGIVV

-3194 VKCQTRS
+3194 VKCQIRS

-3220 NKSILAD
+3220 NKSILMD
-3227 EIKSNPITINPF
+3227 EIKSTNITVNPF
-3239 NILNPITSSLG
+3239 NLLNPISSSLG
-3250 FGNGPVTD
+3250 FGNGPVAD
-3258 LVNSLGGRVSSGY
+3258 LVNSLHGRVSSGY
-3271 GYRNGALGSGYH
+3271 GHRDSAIGSGYH
-3283 NGIDIAANF
+3283 KGIDIAANF

-3334 RPVGYGVGSRI
+3334 KPVGYGVGTRV

-3351 GEVGSSGNSTGSH
+3351 GEVGSTGNSTGSH

-3372 GSKYSTIDPSKYNI
+3372 GSKYSTLDPSKYNI
-3386 NKVNSKSMKDSYEPI
+3386 NKVNSNSMKDSSESI

-3442 RDLAK
+3442 RDLNK

-3473 KNNSSSKKA
+3473 NNTSSSKKI

-3497 AR
+3497 SR